1 MKVEKK
7 KKKEEEE
14 EETPPSCVL
23 MTFDIIRERIWRLL
37 K

>member
-14 EETPPSCVL
+14 KSFLTAGPTEVKTDCILNEKWML
-23 MTFDIIRERIWRLL
+23 W
-37 K
+37 